1 MQFYDILV
9 VETAMDFNFC
19 LEHVHVA
26 AFEFFEVDCFDGVS
40 FVLLIDLDCFVDFAA
55 ETLA

>member
-1 MQFYDILV
+1 
-9 VETAMDFNFC
+9 MDFNFC